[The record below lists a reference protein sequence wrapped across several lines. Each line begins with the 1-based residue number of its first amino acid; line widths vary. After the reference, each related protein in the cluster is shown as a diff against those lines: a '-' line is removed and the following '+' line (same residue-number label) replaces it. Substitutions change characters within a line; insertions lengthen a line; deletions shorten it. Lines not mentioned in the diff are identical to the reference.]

1 MTDLPPCQAAS
12 ELRRLTDAAL
22 SAVAPDGAVLRHL
35 HLDGGKLT
43 LIDESGAPAW
53 SGRLDAYRRIRVLG
67 AGKGA
72 APMAAAL
79 ENLLGDR
86 ISDGLVIVK
95 YGHDLPEGQRTRHI
109 RIKEGGHPVPDEAG
123 AAAAGE
129 IVDMARDSREDDLV
143 LCTFTGGAS
152 ALTPALHPKIPL
164 ADMQRLTCMLLEC
177 GATIHEINTLRKHLS
192 RFSGGS
198 LVRAAFPAT
207 VLGLIVSDVVGDDL
221 DVIASGPTVPDPST
235 FADCLRVVEH
245 YGLRWKMPQSI
256 WAHIEGGLQ
265 GRTPETPKA
274 DEPAFG
280 RVRNVLVAS
289 VKQALEAAA
298 DEAARCGFVP
308 RILTTAMSGEARRT
322 AAQLVA
328 EARRA
333 QAGLRPGD
341 APLCLLAGGETTVTI
356 RGSGTGKTVLAP
368 SASGAR
374 AIVVERP
381 TAASTSFAWGPTAR
395 TAPRTRRAA
404 TPSAAIWHGCAPSG
418 CTRKKASTPTTA
430 TPCCSR
436 PEPSCAPAPRA
447 PMSWI
452 WPSCWSGRNNRSRKL
467 FLGLFGYVQGEKRR
481 VIVLV
486 HDRRVRTGSGTGRPG
501 KALDADKR
509 GAKRTGTAYRPS
521 GLRGGNG
528 PAGSTDMGGDHV
540 WFMVF
545 LGQPRVAA
553 RRVLRVRRVRGKSVR
568 S

>member
-152 ALTPALHPKIPL
+152 ALTPALHPEIPL

-322 AAQLVA
+322 AEQLVA
-328 EARRA
+328 DARRA

-356 RGSGTGKTVLAP
+356 RGSGKGGRNQEMALAATLELADDRGIDLICVGTDGTDGP
-368 SASGAR
+368 TDAAGGYAFSGDLARLR
-374 AIVVERP
+374 AIGLHPKESLDANDSYPLLLKAGTLLR
-381 TAASTSFAWGPTAR
+381 TGPTR
-395 TAPRTRRAA
+395 TNVMDM
-404 TPSAAIWHGCAPSG
+404 AI
-418 CTRKKASTPTTA
+418 
-430 TPCCSR
+430 
-436 PEPSCAPAPRA
+436 
-447 PMSWI
+447 M
-452 WPSCWSGRNNRSRKL
+452 L
-467 FLGLFGYVQGEKRR
+467 
-481 VIVLV
+481 
-486 HDRRVRTGSGTGRPG
+486 GRP
-501 KALDADKR
+501 K
-509 GAKRTGTAYRPS
+509 
-521 GLRGGNG
+521 
-528 PAGSTDMGGDHV
+528 
-540 WFMVF
+540 
-545 LGQPRVAA
+545 
-553 RRVLRVRRVRGKSVR
+553 
-568 S
+568 

>member
-53 SGRLDAYRRIRVLG
+53 SGGLDAYRRIRVLG

-129 IVDMARDSREDDLV
+129 IVDMALDSREDDLV

-152 ALTPALHPKIPL
+152 ALTPALHPEIPL

-256 WAHIEGGLQ
+256 WTHIEGGLQ

-308 RILTTAMSGEARRT
+308 RILTTAMSGEARRDGGAT
-322 AAQLVA
+322 RCRSPPRTSGPASGRRAPLPTRWGRNHGDHPGQRQRGAQSGNG
-328 EARRA
+328 ARRHA
-333 QAGLRPGD
+333 
-341 APLCLLAGGETTVTI
+341 
-356 RGSGTGKTVLAP
+356 GTG
-368 SASGAR
+368 G
-374 AIVVERP
+374 RP
-381 TAASTSFAWGPTAR
+381 RHRPHLAWGPTAR

-404 TPSAAIWHGCAPSG
+404 TPSAAIWPGCAPSG

-452 WPSCWSGRNNRSRKL
+452 
-467 FLGLFGYVQGEKRR
+467 
-481 VIVLV
+481 
-486 HDRRVRTGSGTGRPG
+486 
-501 KALDADKR
+501 
-509 GAKRTGTAYRPS
+509 
-521 GLRGGNG
+521 
-528 PAGSTDMGGDHV
+528 
-540 WFMVF
+540 
-545 LGQPRVAA
+545 
-553 RRVLRVRRVRGKSVR
+553 
-568 S
+568 

>member
-1 MTDLPPCQAAS
+1 MTDLPSSPAAS

-22 SAVAPDGAVLRHL
+22 NAVAPDVAVLRHL
-35 HLDGGKLT
+35 HLDGNRLT
-43 LIDESGAPAW
+43 LIDEAGAPAW
-53 SGRLDAYRRIRVLG
+53 SGDLDAYRRIRVLG

-79 ENLLGDR
+79 ENLLGGR

-95 YGHDLPEGQRTRHI
+95 YGHDLPEGQRTRCI

-129 IVDMARDSREDDLV
+129 IVDMALDSREDDLI

-152 ALTPALHPKIPL
+152 ALTPALHPEIPL
-164 ADMQRLTCMLLEC
+164 ADMQRLTSMLLEC

-221 DVIASGPTVPDPST
+221 DVIASGPTVPDTST

-256 WAHIEGGLQ
+256 WARIEAGLQ
-265 GRTPETPKA
+265 GRIPETPKA

-308 RILTTAMSGEARRT
+308 RILTTEMSGEARLT
-322 AAQLVA
+322 AARLVA

-356 RGSGTGKTVLAP
+356 RGSGKGGRNQEMAL
-368 SASGAR
+368 
-374 AIVVERP
+374 
-381 TAASTSFAWGPTAR
+381 
-395 TAPRTRRAA
+395 AA
-404 TPSAAIWHGCAPSG
+404 T
-418 CTRKKASTPTTA
+418 
-430 TPCCSR
+430 
-436 PEPSCAPAPRA
+436 
-447 PMSWI
+447 
-452 WPSCWSGRNNRSRKL
+452 L
-467 FLGLFGYVQGEKRR
+467 
-481 VIVLV
+481 
-486 HDRRVRTGSGTGRPG
+486 
-501 KALDADKR
+501 
-509 GAKRTGTAYRPS
+509 
-521 GLRGGNG
+521 
-528 PAGSTDMGGDHV
+528 
-540 WFMVF
+540 
-545 LGQPRVAA
+545 
-553 RRVLRVRRVRGKSVR
+553 
-568 S
+568 

>member
-1 MTDLPPCQAAS
+1 
-12 ELRRLTDAAL
+12 
-22 SAVAPDGAVLRHL
+22 
-35 HLDGGKLT
+35 
-43 LIDESGAPAW
+43 
-53 SGRLDAYRRIRVLG
+53 
-67 AGKGA
+67 
-72 APMAAAL
+72 
-79 ENLLGDR
+79 
-86 ISDGLVIVK
+86 
-95 YGHDLPEGQRTRHI
+95 
-109 RIKEGGHPVPDEAG
+109 
-123 AAAAGE
+123 
-129 IVDMARDSREDDLV
+129 
-143 LCTFTGGAS
+143 
-152 ALTPALHPKIPL
+152 
-164 ADMQRLTCMLLEC
+164 
-177 GATIHEINTLRKHLS
+177 
-192 RFSGGS
+192 
-198 LVRAAFPAT
+198 
-207 VLGLIVSDVVGDDL
+207 
-221 DVIASGPTVPDPST
+221 
-235 FADCLRVVEH
+235 
-245 YGLRWKMPQSI
+245 MPQSI

-356 RGSGTGKTVLAP
+356 RGSGKGGRNQEMALAATLELADDRGIDLICVGTDGTDGP
-368 SASGAR
+368 TDAAGGYAFSGDLARLR
-374 AIVVERP
+374 AIGLHPKESLD
-381 TAASTSFAWGPTAR
+381 A
-395 TAPRTRRAA
+395 
-404 TPSAAIWHGCAPSG
+404 
-418 CTRKKASTPTTA
+418 TTA

-436 PEPSCAPAPRA
+436 PAPSCAPAPRA

>member
-53 SGRLDAYRRIRVLG
+53 SGGLDAYRRIRVLG

-95 YGHDLPEGQRTRHI
+95 Y
-109 RIKEGGHPVPDEAG
+109 
-123 AAAAGE
+123 
-129 IVDMARDSREDDLV
+129 EDDLV

-152 ALTPALHPKIPL
+152 ALTPALHPEIPL

-265 GRTPETPKA
+265 GRPPETPKA

-356 RGSGTGKTVLAP
+356 RGSGKGGRNQEMALAATLELADDRGIDLICVGTDGTDGP
-368 SASGAR
+368 TDAAGGYAFSGDLARLR
-374 AIVVERP
+374 AIGLHPKESLDANDSYPLLLKAGTLLR
-381 TAASTSFAWGPTAR
+381 TGPTR
-395 TAPRTRRAA
+395 TNVMDM
-404 TPSAAIWHGCAPSG
+404 AIMLV
-418 CTRKKASTPTTA
+418 
-430 TPCCSR
+430 R
-436 PEPSCAPAPRA
+436 P
-447 PMSWI
+447 
-452 WPSCWSGRNNRSRKL
+452 K
-467 FLGLFGYVQGEKRR
+467 
-481 VIVLV
+481 
-486 HDRRVRTGSGTGRPG
+486 
-501 KALDADKR
+501 
-509 GAKRTGTAYRPS
+509 
-521 GLRGGNG
+521 
-528 PAGSTDMGGDHV
+528 
-540 WFMVF
+540 
-545 LGQPRVAA
+545 
-553 RRVLRVRRVRGKSVR
+553 
-568 S
+568 

>member
-53 SGRLDAYRRIRVLG
+53 SGGLDAYRRIRVLG

-152 ALTPALHPKIPL
+152 ALTPALHPEIPL

-333 QAGLRPGD
+333 QAALRPGD

-356 RGSGTGKTVLAP
+356 RGSGKGGRNQEMALAATLELADDRGIDLICVGTDGTDGP
-368 SASGAR
+368 TDAAGGYAFSGDLARLR
-374 AIVVERP
+374 AIGLHPKESLDANDSYPLLLKAGTLLR
-381 TAASTSFAWGPTAR
+381 TGPTR
-395 TAPRTRRAA
+395 TNVMDM
-404 TPSAAIWHGCAPSG
+404 AIMLV
-418 CTRKKASTPTTA
+418 
-430 TPCCSR
+430 R
-436 PEPSCAPAPRA
+436 P
-447 PMSWI
+447 
-452 WPSCWSGRNNRSRKL
+452 K
-467 FLGLFGYVQGEKRR
+467 
-481 VIVLV
+481 
-486 HDRRVRTGSGTGRPG
+486 
-501 KALDADKR
+501 
-509 GAKRTGTAYRPS
+509 
-521 GLRGGNG
+521 
-528 PAGSTDMGGDHV
+528 
-540 WFMVF
+540 
-545 LGQPRVAA
+545 
-553 RRVLRVRRVRGKSVR
+553 
-568 S
+568 